1 MHEAPYAQGIME
13 ILRKEAE
20 ANNLI
25 KIERVKLR
33 IGEMTGVVEDV
44 LLFYLESMVK
54 GTIAE
59 GAVFEIEKIPTIV
72 RCSGCRKEYHSQ
84 DIAPICPH
92 CNSLGGEILS
102 GKECE
107 VVSIEAQREEAASGD
122 KG

>member
-1 MHEAPYAQGIME
+1 MHEAPYAQGIMD

-20 ANNLI
+20 ANNLTR
-25 KIERVKLR
+25 IERVKLR
-33 IGEMTGVVEDV
+33 IGEMTGVVHDV

-59 GAVFEIEKIPTIV
+59 GAVFEIESIPTMV
-72 RCSGCRKEYHSQ
+72 RCSGCKKEYHSE

-92 CNSLGGEILS
+92 CSSLGGEILS

-107 VVSIEAQREEAASGD
+107 VVSIEARRGKAATGNKS
-122 KG
+122 